1 MAQFLGHRGHQ
12 KQRVTVRSRHPCP
25 ISRKWIQQT
34 GEAYVVWSSC
44 GGHPALSGL
53 VSMAAVKDGYLPHK
67 GTASGQL
74 HLCHAGPTAIFLG
87 QGKGPRLPG
96 LGARVCQ
103 CANICS
109 WTKQYW
115 EALWACFQMESRAIK
130 RGTEPAP
137 LLSKGPLR
145 KTPGFYRQLNTGY
158 LVGPLPSLHS
168 VHIPLSCDKPISSLY
183 ISVRHV

>member
-1 MAQFLGHRGHQ
+1 MWYGLATVATLLSQDWCPWPRRKMAIFHT
-12 KQRVTVRSRHPCP
+12 KERH
-25 ISRKWIQQT
+25 
-34 GEAYVVWSSC
+34 
-44 GGHPALSGL
+44 L
-53 VSMAAVKDGYLPHK
+53 VSSICAMRDPLPFSWGRVK
-67 GTASGQL
+67 AQ
-74 HLCHAGPTAIFLG
+74 GPQVWVL
-87 QGKGPRLPG
+87 
-96 LGARVCQ
+96 ARVCP

-115 EALWACFQMESRAIK
+115 EALWACFQMKSRAIK

-145 KTPGFYRQLNTGY
+145 KTPVFYRQLNTGY
-158 LVGPLPSLHS
+158 LVEPFPNLHS